1 MKVLMTN
8 DNNITLYLNKWSDR
22 KINIISKDNLEIYFK
37 ELFQQLKDQY
47 EIEIN
52 GYYNID
58 IYEDQYYGTIINIEK
73 EDIEYFDY
81 FDNQIDMQINIPTN
95 ATFLYQ
101 IEDILTIPKEIKD
114 KIEIYHFLDN
124 FYLKI
129 IKPISNIELGRLLE
143 ISKLKYGTKNK
154 NILKLGKIIAL
165 TSNQ

>member
-1 MKVLMTN
+1 MKVLIKS
-8 DNNITLYLNKWSDR
+8 DNIITLYLNKYHDR
-22 KINIISKDNLEIYFK
+22 KINLSSKDNLEIYFK

-58 IYEDQYYGTIINIEK
+58 IYEDQHYGTIINIEK
-73 EDIEYFDY
+73 EEMEYFDY
-81 FDNQIDMQINIPTN
+81 FDNQIDMQINIQTN
-95 ATFLYQ
+95 VTFLYQ

-114 KIEIYHFLDN
+114 KIEIYHYLDN

-143 ISKLKYGTKNK
+143 ISNLKYGPKNK
-154 NILKLGKIIAL
+154 NILKLGKLISL